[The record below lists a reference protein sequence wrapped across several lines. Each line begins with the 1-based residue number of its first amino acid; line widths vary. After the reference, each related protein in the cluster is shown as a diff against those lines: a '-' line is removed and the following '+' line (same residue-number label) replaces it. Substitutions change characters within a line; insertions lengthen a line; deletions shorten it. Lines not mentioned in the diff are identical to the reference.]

1 MSCSIKQTTGSL
13 RGRTSGS
20 SCVIGGGGGGGGARI
35 SSVSSGRY
43 VTCGIGSS
51 RGFSGRSYCGG
62 VNYGGGLSTGS
73 LVGGNYGG
81 GLGAAV
87 LGGCPGI
94 GFSGGSARFGGGIGG
109 GLGIGLGGGVAGG
122 GFAGD
127 GILLSGD
134 EKVTMQNLNDRL
146 ASYLDKV
153 RCLEQENADL
163 ECRIR
168 EWYAKQGPFCEP
180 RDYSCYYKEIE
191 DLQNQ
196 IVCATIDNNK
206 IILNI
211 DNSRM
216 TADDFRVKYETELA
230 LRQSVEADINGLR
243 QVLDQLTLCRS
254 DLEAQLESLREELC
268 CLKKNHEEEMNCLR
282 KQSTGDVSV
291 EVNACPGPDLRKIL
305 EEMRCQYETLIDR
318 NRKEVEDWYECKIEE
333 VNREV
338 ITSGQEVETCNNQV
352 TELRRQLQALEIDL
366 QAQLS
371 QRDNLESSLA
381 ETECRYNN
389 HLAELQSQITC
400 VEQQLA
406 DLRAEMECQ
415 NQEYKILLDVKCRLE
430 QEIHTYR
437 CLLEGGQQDL
447 IQQGGIGQ
455 SSGLGGGVARTSGI
469 GGGGIIRTSHTY
481 TTSSQIPSCAA
492 AEIQGKAETPL
503 LWALGSSCVAHAELS
518 GTDVAACVSPDTGLP
533 REARQ
538 QCGSDGFY
546 MSTPPPRFTA
556 KRAALDGSALTP
568 GTLRSGCYT
577 VSCASCFGLLL
588 AFPTAVAMSCNI
600 KETITVSS
608 KGRSSGGSCIIG
620 GGGGARISSFGIG
633 SGRGF
638 SGRSYCGGVNYGGG
652 LSVGSLAGGSYGG
665 GNCYGN
671 GLGFGL
677 GGGVVV
683 GGLGGDCLLSS
694 CDEKVTMQNLNDRLA
709 SYLDKVKCL
718 EKENAELECRI
729 REWYAT
735 QGLSCEPRDYSCYYK
750 EIEDLQNQIVCATID
765 NNKIILDIDN
775 SRMAADDFRVK
786 YETELALRQSVEAD
800 INGLRQV
807 LDQLTLCR
815 SDLEAQLES
824 LREELCCLKKNH
836 EEEMNCLR
844 KQSTGDVSVEVN
856 ACPGPDLRQ
865 ILEDLRCQYE
875 TLIARNRKEVE
886 DWYECKI
893 EEVNREVITSGQEV
907 ETCNNQ
913 VTELRRQL
921 QALEIDLQAQLSQRN
936 NLESSL
942 AETECQYNTLLGE
955 LQNQITC
962 VEQQLAEI
970 RAEIECQNQEYKTL
984 LDVKCRLE
992 QEIQTYRCLL
1002 EGGQQDLM
1010 YVDL

>member
-1 MSCSIKQTTGSL
+1 MSCSVKQTTGSL
-13 RGRTSGS
+13 RGRTSGG

-43 VTCGIGSS
+43 TTCGIGGS

-87 LGGCPGI
+87 LGGCPAI

-109 GLGIGLGGGVAGG
+109 GLGIGLGGGVVGG

-305 EEMRCQYETLIDR
+305 EEMRCQYETLIER

-447 IQQGGIGQ
+447 I
-455 SSGLGGGVARTSGI
+455 
-469 GGGGIIRTSHTY
+469 
-481 TTSSQIPSCAA
+481 
-492 AEIQGKAETPL
+492 
-503 LWALGSSCVAHAELS
+503 
-518 GTDVAACVSPDTGLP
+518 
-533 REARQ
+533 
-538 QCGSDGFY
+538 
-546 MSTPPPRFTA
+546 
-556 KRAALDGSALTP
+556 
-568 GTLRSGCYT
+568 
-577 VSCASCFGLLL
+577 CASCFGLLL

-620 GGGGARISSFGIG
+620 GGGGARISSYGIG

>member
-13 RGRTSGS
+13 RGRTSGG

-43 VTCGIGSS
+43 TTCGIGGS

-81 GLGAAV
+81 GLGATV
-87 LGGCPGI
+87 LGGCSGI
-94 GFSGGSARFGGGIGG
+94 GFSGGSARFGGGMGG
-109 GLGIGLGGGVAGG
+109 GLGIGLGGGVVGG

-305 EEMRCQYETLIDR
+305 EEMRCQYETLIER

-447 IQQGGIGQ
+447 MSLQYPAKKQTRLRTARRMKNCSSSLSEISFTKMLFSCPLSQQGGIGQ

-481 TTSSQIPSCAA
+481 TTSSQMPSCAA
-492 AEIQGKAETPL
+492 AEIQGKNCNVLQDLHSL
-503 LWALGSSCVAHAELS
+503 LYSH
-518 GTDVAACVSPDTGLP
+518 TT
-533 REARQ
+533 RT
-538 QCGSDGFY
+538 GSD
-546 MSTPPPRFTA
+546 
-556 KRAALDGSALTP
+556 KD
-568 GTLRSGCYT
+568 
-577 VSCASCFGLLL
+577 
-588 AFPTAVAMSCNI
+588 
-600 KETITVSS
+600 
-608 KGRSSGGSCIIG
+608 
-620 GGGGARISSFGIG
+620 
-633 SGRGF
+633 
-638 SGRSYCGGVNYGGG
+638 
-652 LSVGSLAGGSYGG
+652 LS
-665 GNCYGN
+665 
-671 GLGFGL
+671 
-677 GGGVVV
+677 
-683 GGLGGDCLLSS
+683 
-694 CDEKVTMQNLNDRLA
+694 
-709 SYLDKVKCL
+709 
-718 EKENAELECRI
+718 
-729 REWYAT
+729 
-735 QGLSCEPRDYSCYYK
+735 
-750 EIEDLQNQIVCATID
+750 
-765 NNKIILDIDN
+765 
-775 SRMAADDFRVK
+775 
-786 YETELALRQSVEAD
+786 
-800 INGLRQV
+800 
-807 LDQLTLCR
+807 
-815 SDLEAQLES
+815 
-824 LREELCCLKKNH
+824 H
-836 EEEMNCLR
+836 
-844 KQSTGDVSVEVN
+844 
-856 ACPGPDLRQ
+856 
-865 ILEDLRCQYE
+865 
-875 TLIARNRKEVE
+875 IA
-886 DWYECKI
+886 
-893 EEVNREVITSGQEV
+893 
-907 ETCNNQ
+907 
-913 VTELRRQL
+913 
-921 QALEIDLQAQLSQRN
+921 
-936 NLESSL
+936 
-942 AETECQYNTLLGE
+942 
-955 LQNQITC
+955 
-962 VEQQLAEI
+962 
-970 RAEIECQNQEYKTL
+970 
-984 LDVKCRLE
+984 
-992 QEIQTYRCLL
+992 YRCYFKVLL
-1002 EGGQQDLM
+1002 
-1010 YVDL
+1010 

>member
-1 MSCSIKQTTGSL
+1 M
-13 RGRTSGS
+13 
-20 SCVIGGGGGGGGARI
+20 
-35 SSVSSGRY
+35 
-43 VTCGIGSS
+43 
-51 RGFSGRSYCGG
+51 
-62 VNYGGGLSTGS
+62 
-73 LVGGNYGG
+73 
-81 GLGAAV
+81 
-87 LGGCPGI
+87 
-94 GFSGGSARFGGGIGG
+94 GFSGGSARFGGGMGG
-109 GLGIGLGGGVAGG
+109 GLGIGLGGGVGGG

-305 EEMRCQYETLIDR
+305 EEMRCQYETLIER

-352 TELRRQLQALEIDL
+352 TDLRRQLQALEIDL

-371 QRDNLESSLA
+371 QVGAELLQSSAQLGFDVRIGRLNVSHARVCVVPHVAPQRDNLESSLA

-389 HLAELQSQITC
+389 HLAELQSQISC

-447 IQQGGIGQ
+447 
-455 SSGLGGGVARTSGI
+455 
-469 GGGGIIRTSHTY
+469 
-481 TTSSQIPSCAA
+481 
-492 AEIQGKAETPL
+492 
-503 LWALGSSCVAHAELS
+503 
-518 GTDVAACVSPDTGLP
+518 
-533 REARQ
+533 
-538 QCGSDGFY
+538 
-546 MSTPPPRFTA
+546 M
-556 KRAALDGSALTP
+556 
-568 GTLRSGCYT
+568 
-577 VSCASCFGLLL
+577 LLL

-620 GGGGARISSFGIG
+620 GGGGARISSYGIG

>member
-13 RGRTSGS
+13 RGRTSGG
-20 SCVIGGGGGGGGARI
+20 SCVIGGGGGGGARI

-43 VTCGIGSS
+43 TSCGIGGS

-87 LGGCPGI
+87 LGGCPGM
-94 GFSGGSARFGGGIGG
+94 GFSGGSARFGGGMGG
-109 GLGIGLGGGVAGG
+109 GMGMGLGGG

-268 CLKKNHEEEMNCLR
+268 CLKKNHEEEMCCLR

-305 EEMRCQYETLIDR
+305 EEMRCQYETLIER

-352 TELRRQLQALEIDL
+352 TELRRQLQ
-366 QAQLS
+366 
-371 QRDNLESSLA
+371 
-381 ETECRYNN
+381 T
-389 HLAELQSQITC
+389 
-400 VEQQLA
+400 
-406 DLRAEMECQ
+406 
-415 NQEYKILLDVKCRLE
+415 
-430 QEIHTYR
+430 
-437 CLLEGGQQDL
+437 
-447 IQQGGIGQ
+447 
-455 SSGLGGGVARTSGI
+455 
-469 GGGGIIRTSHTY
+469 
-481 TTSSQIPSCAA
+481 
-492 AEIQGKAETPL
+492 
-503 LWALGSSCVAHAELS
+503 
-518 GTDVAACVSPDTGLP
+518 
-533 REARQ
+533 
-538 QCGSDGFY
+538 
-546 MSTPPPRFTA
+546 
-556 KRAALDGSALTP
+556 
-568 GTLRSGCYT
+568 
-577 VSCASCFGLLL
+577 
-588 AFPTAVAMSCNI
+588 
-600 KETITVSS
+600 
-608 KGRSSGGSCIIG
+608 
-620 GGGGARISSFGIG
+620 
-633 SGRGF
+633 
-638 SGRSYCGGVNYGGG
+638 
-652 LSVGSLAGGSYGG
+652 
-665 GNCYGN
+665 
-671 GLGFGL
+671 
-677 GGGVVV
+677 
-683 GGLGGDCLLSS
+683 
-694 CDEKVTMQNLNDRLA
+694 
-709 SYLDKVKCL
+709 
-718 EKENAELECRI
+718 
-729 REWYAT
+729 
-735 QGLSCEPRDYSCYYK
+735 
-750 EIEDLQNQIVCATID
+750 
-765 NNKIILDIDN
+765 
-775 SRMAADDFRVK
+775 
-786 YETELALRQSVEAD
+786 
-800 INGLRQV
+800 
-807 LDQLTLCR
+807 
-815 SDLEAQLES
+815 
-824 LREELCCLKKNH
+824 
-836 EEEMNCLR
+836 
-844 KQSTGDVSVEVN
+844 
-856 ACPGPDLRQ
+856 
-865 ILEDLRCQYE
+865 
-875 TLIARNRKEVE
+875 
-886 DWYECKI
+886 
-893 EEVNREVITSGQEV
+893 
-907 ETCNNQ
+907 
-913 VTELRRQL
+913 
-921 QALEIDLQAQLSQRN
+921 LEIDLQAQLSQRN

-1002 EGGQQDLM
+1002 EGGQQDLIHGGGIGTGGGVIRTSHT
-1010 YVDL
+1010 YTTTSAAHCQPQVPPCKTGDIQVTCRRICD

>member
-1 MSCSIKQTTGSL
+1 GSD
-13 RGRTSGS
+13 RSGS
-20 SCVIGGGGGGGGARI
+20 
-35 SSVSSGRY
+35 
-43 VTCGIGSS
+43 
-51 RGFSGRSYCGG
+51 
-62 VNYGGGLSTGS
+62 
-73 LVGGNYGG
+73 
-81 GLGAAV
+81 
-87 LGGCPGI
+87 
-94 GFSGGSARFGGGIGG
+94 
-109 GLGIGLGGGVAGG
+109 
-122 GFAGD
+122 
-127 GILLSGD
+127 
-134 EKVTMQNLNDRL
+134 
-146 ASYLDKV
+146 
-153 RCLEQENADL
+153 
-163 ECRIR
+163 
-168 EWYAKQGPFCEP
+168 
-180 RDYSCYYKEIE
+180 
-191 DLQNQ
+191 
-196 IVCATIDNNK
+196 
-206 IILNI
+206 
-211 DNSRM
+211 
-216 TADDFRVKYETELA
+216 
-230 LRQSVEADINGLR
+230 
-243 QVLDQLTLCRS
+243 
-254 DLEAQLESLREELC
+254 
-268 CLKKNHEEEMNCLR
+268 
-282 KQSTGDVSV
+282 
-291 EVNACPGPDLRKIL
+291 
-305 EEMRCQYETLIDR
+305 
-318 NRKEVEDWYECKIEE
+318 
-333 VNREV
+333 
-338 ITSGQEVETCNNQV
+338 
-352 TELRRQLQALEIDL
+352 
-366 QAQLS
+366 
-371 QRDNLESSLA
+371 
-381 ETECRYNN
+381 
-389 HLAELQSQITC
+389 
-400 VEQQLA
+400 
-406 DLRAEMECQ
+406 
-415 NQEYKILLDVKCRLE
+415 
-430 QEIHTYR
+430 
-437 CLLEGGQQDL
+437 
-447 IQQGGIGQ
+447 
-455 SSGLGGGVARTSGI
+455 
-469 GGGGIIRTSHTY
+469 
-481 TTSSQIPSCAA
+481 
-492 AEIQGKAETPL
+492 
-503 LWALGSSCVAHAELS
+503 
-518 GTDVAACVSPDTGLP
+518 
-533 REARQ
+533 
-538 QCGSDGFY
+538 
-546 MSTPPPRFTA
+546 FT
-556 KRAALDGSALTP
+556 
-568 GTLRSGCYT
+568 
-577 VSCASCFGLLL
+577 
-588 AFPTAVAMSCNI
+588 
-600 KETITVSS
+600 
-608 KGRSSGGSCIIG
+608 
-620 GGGGARISSFGIG
+620 
-633 SGRGF
+633 
-638 SGRSYCGGVNYGGG
+638 GG

-671 GLGFGL
+671 GLGFGI

-1010 YVDL
+1010 YQGWCRAARPPAGFLPVAQIPGSPRPRSAPSPSPRFPPRISLSGGNHPPTKREAVSHRN

>member
-1 MSCSIKQTTGSL
+1 SQ
-13 RGRTSGS
+13 S
-20 SCVIGGGGGGGGARI
+20 SPR
-35 SSVSSGRY
+35 
-43 VTCGIGSS
+43 
-51 RGFSGRSYCGG
+51 
-62 VNYGGGLSTGS
+62 GLSSGS
-73 LVGGNYGG
+73 LVGGSYGG
-81 GLGAAV
+81 GLGATV
-87 LGGCPGI
+87 LGGCSGI

-109 GLGIGLGGGVAGG
+109 GLGIGIGGGVVGG

-305 EEMRCQYETLIDR
+305 EEMRCQYETLIER

-389 HLAELQSQITC
+389 HLGELQTQITC

-437 CLLEGGQQDL
+437 CLLEEYPSTATRRKLAAVVSHVYAKDKIRRRAKGQCTNCRSNL
-447 IQQGGIGQ
+447 SAIPFTKTFF
-455 SSGLGGGVARTSGI
+455 SFPLSAAHMLPCFAKTHLYTNMWENKESLAWLKVSARTGI
-469 GGGGIIRTSHTY
+469 
-481 TTSSQIPSCAA
+481 SC
-492 AEIQGKAETPL
+492 P
-503 LWALGSSCVAHAELS
+503 
-518 GTDVAACVSPDTGLP
+518 
-533 REARQ
+533 
-538 QCGSDGFY
+538 
-546 MSTPPPRFTA
+546 
-556 KRAALDGSALTP
+556 SALTVWCDP
-568 GTLRSGCYT
+568 NPNPSPNSNPNPPTWG
-577 VSCASCFGLLL
+577 VGLVGREALGLHYQCQFLL
-588 AFPTAVAMSCNI
+588 VW
-600 KETITVSS
+600 
-608 KGRSSGGSCIIG
+608 
-620 GGGGARISSFGIG
+620 
-633 SGRGF
+633 F
-638 SGRSYCGGVNYGGG
+638 SVMFR
-652 LSVGSLAGGSYGG
+652 AIP
-665 GNCYGN
+665 
-671 GLGFGL
+671 F
-677 GGGVVV
+677 
-683 GGLGGDCLLSS
+683 
-694 CDEKVTMQNLNDRLA
+694 
-709 SYLDKVKCL
+709 
-718 EKENAELECRI
+718 
-729 REWYAT
+729 
-735 QGLSCEPRDYSCYYK
+735 
-750 EIEDLQNQIVCATID
+750 
-765 NNKIILDIDN
+765 IL
-775 SRMAADDFRVK
+775 
-786 YETELALRQSVEAD
+786 
-800 INGLRQV
+800 
-807 LDQLTLCR
+807 
-815 SDLEAQLES
+815 
-824 LREELCCLKKNH
+824 
-836 EEEMNCLR
+836 
-844 KQSTGDVSVEVN
+844 
-856 ACPGPDLRQ
+856 
-865 ILEDLRCQYE
+865 
-875 TLIARNRKEVE
+875 
-886 DWYECKI
+886 
-893 EEVNREVITSGQEV
+893 
-907 ETCNNQ
+907 
-913 VTELRRQL
+913 
-921 QALEIDLQAQLSQRN
+921 
-936 NLESSL
+936 
-942 AETECQYNTLLGE
+942 
-955 LQNQITC
+955 
-962 VEQQLAEI
+962 
-970 RAEIECQNQEYKTL
+970 
-984 LDVKCRLE
+984 
-992 QEIQTYRCLL
+992 
-1002 EGGQQDLM
+1002 
-1010 YVDL
+1010 

>member
-13 RGRTSGS
+13 RGRTSGG

-43 VTCGIGSS
+43 TTCGIGGS

-87 LGGCPGI
+87 LGGCSGI

-109 GLGIGLGGGVAGG
+109 GLGIGLGGGVVGG

-305 EEMRCQYETLIDR
+305 EEMRCQYETLIER

-447 IQQGGIGQ
+447 I
-455 SSGLGGGVARTSGI
+455 
-469 GGGGIIRTSHTY
+469 
-481 TTSSQIPSCAA
+481 
-492 AEIQGKAETPL
+492 
-503 LWALGSSCVAHAELS
+503 
-518 GTDVAACVSPDTGLP
+518 
-533 REARQ
+533 
-538 QCGSDGFY
+538 
-546 MSTPPPRFTA
+546 
-556 KRAALDGSALTP
+556 
-568 GTLRSGCYT
+568 
-577 VSCASCFGLLL
+577 CASCFGLLL

-620 GGGGARISSFGIG
+620 GGGGARISSYGIG

>member
-1 MSCSIKQTTGSL
+1 MSCSIKQTTGSF
-13 RGRTSGS
+13 RARTSGG
-20 SCVIGGGGGGGGARI
+20 SCVVGGGGGGGGARI

-43 VTCGIGSS
+43 TTCGIGGS

-87 LGGCPGI
+87 LGGCSGI

-109 GLGIGLGGGVAGG
+109 GLGIGLGGGVVGG

-305 EEMRCQYETLIDR
+305 EEMRCQYETLIER

-389 HLAELQSQITC
+389 HLAELQGQITC

-447 IQQGGIGQ
+447 
-455 SSGLGGGVARTSGI
+455 
-469 GGGGIIRTSHTY
+469 
-481 TTSSQIPSCAA
+481 
-492 AEIQGKAETPL
+492 
-503 LWALGSSCVAHAELS
+503 
-518 GTDVAACVSPDTGLP
+518 
-533 REARQ
+533 
-538 QCGSDGFY
+538 
-546 MSTPPPRFTA
+546 M
-556 KRAALDGSALTP
+556 
-568 GTLRSGCYT
+568 
-577 VSCASCFGLLL
+577 LLL

-620 GGGGARISSFGIG
+620 GGGGARISSYGMG

>member
-13 RGRTSGS
+13 RGRTSGG

-43 VTCGIGSS
+43 TTCGIGGS

-87 LGGCPGI
+87 LGGCSGI

-109 GLGIGLGGGVAGG
+109 GLGIGLGGGVVGG

-268 CLKKNHEEEMNCLR
+268 CLKKNHEEEMSCLR

-305 EEMRCQYETLIDR
+305 EEMRCQYETLIER

-481 TTSSQIPSCAA
+481 TASSQMPSCAA
-492 AEIQGKAETPL
+492 AEIQVP
-503 LWALGSSCVAHAELS
+503 C
-518 GTDVAACVSPDTGLP
+518 
-533 REARQ
+533 R
-538 QCGSDGFY
+538 
-546 MSTPPPRFTA
+546 
-556 KRAALDGSALTP
+556 
-568 GTLRSGCYT
+568 
-577 VSCASCFGLLL
+577 
-588 AFPTAVAMSCNI
+588 
-600 KETITVSS
+600 
-608 KGRSSGGSCIIG
+608 
-620 GGGGARISSFGIG
+620 RI
-633 SGRGF
+633 
-638 SGRSYCGGVNYGGG
+638 
-652 LSVGSLAGGSYGG
+652 
-665 GNCYGN
+665 
-671 GLGFGL
+671 
-677 GGGVVV
+677 
-683 GGLGGDCLLSS
+683 
-694 CDEKVTMQNLNDRLA
+694 CD
-709 SYLDKVKCL
+709 
-718 EKENAELECRI
+718 
-729 REWYAT
+729 
-735 QGLSCEPRDYSCYYK
+735 
-750 EIEDLQNQIVCATID
+750 
-765 NNKIILDIDN
+765 
-775 SRMAADDFRVK
+775 
-786 YETELALRQSVEAD
+786 
-800 INGLRQV
+800 
-807 LDQLTLCR
+807 
-815 SDLEAQLES
+815 
-824 LREELCCLKKNH
+824 
-836 EEEMNCLR
+836 
-844 KQSTGDVSVEVN
+844 
-856 ACPGPDLRQ
+856 
-865 ILEDLRCQYE
+865 
-875 TLIARNRKEVE
+875 
-886 DWYECKI
+886 
-893 EEVNREVITSGQEV
+893 
-907 ETCNNQ
+907 
-913 VTELRRQL
+913 
-921 QALEIDLQAQLSQRN
+921 
-936 NLESSL
+936 
-942 AETECQYNTLLGE
+942 
-955 LQNQITC
+955 
-962 VEQQLAEI
+962 
-970 RAEIECQNQEYKTL
+970 
-984 LDVKCRLE
+984 
-992 QEIQTYRCLL
+992 
-1002 EGGQQDLM
+1002 
-1010 YVDL
+1010 

>member
-13 RGRTSGS
+13 RGRTSGG
-20 SCVIGGGGGGGGARI
+20 SCVIGGGGGGGARI

-43 VTCGIGSS
+43 TTCGIGGS

-81 GLGAAV
+81 GLGATV
-87 LGGCPGI
+87 LGGCPGM
-94 GFSGGSARFGGGIGG
+94 GFSGGSARFGGGMGG
-109 GLGIGLGGGVAGG
+109 GMGMGLGGG

-268 CLKKNHEEEMNCLR
+268 CLKKNHEEEMCCLR

-305 EEMRCQYETLIDR
+305 EEMRCQYETLIER

-447 IQQGGIGQ
+447 I
-455 SSGLGGGVARTSGI
+455 
-469 GGGGIIRTSHTY
+469 
-481 TTSSQIPSCAA
+481 
-492 AEIQGKAETPL
+492 
-503 LWALGSSCVAHAELS
+503 
-518 GTDVAACVSPDTGLP
+518 
-533 REARQ
+533 
-538 QCGSDGFY
+538 
-546 MSTPPPRFTA
+546 
-556 KRAALDGSALTP
+556 
-568 GTLRSGCYT
+568 
-577 VSCASCFGLLL
+577 CASCFGLLL

-671 GLGFGL
+671 GLGFGI

-683 GGLGGDCLLSS
+683 GGLGSDCLLSS

-836 EEEMNCLR
+836 EEEMSCLR

-921 QALEIDLQAQLSQRN
+921 QTLEIDLQAQLSQRN

-1010 YVDL
+1010 KQIGDKKEQLNAEKAREIKNDGKIWKKK

>member
-1 MSCSIKQTTGSL
+1 WKIKEEEQETGQA
-13 RGRTSGS
+13 
-20 SCVIGGGGGGGGARI
+20 CAAQGARAAQGAGARGEAPGPQGTPAGRRAGVSI
-35 SSVSSGRY
+35 GASSSG
-43 VTCGIGSS
+43 
-51 RGFSGRSYCGG
+51 
-62 VNYGGGLSTGS
+62 
-73 LVGGNYGG
+73 
-81 GLGAAV
+81 
-87 LGGCPGI
+87 
-94 GFSGGSARFGGGIGG
+94 
-109 GLGIGLGGGVAGG
+109 
-122 GFAGD
+122 
-127 GILLSGD
+127 
-134 EKVTMQNLNDRL
+134 
-146 ASYLDKV
+146 
-153 RCLEQENADL
+153 
-163 ECRIR
+163 
-168 EWYAKQGPFCEP
+168 
-180 RDYSCYYKEIE
+180 
-191 DLQNQ
+191 
-196 IVCATIDNNK
+196 
-206 IILNI
+206 
-211 DNSRM
+211 
-216 TADDFRVKYETELA
+216 
-230 LRQSVEADINGLR
+230 
-243 QVLDQLTLCRS
+243 
-254 DLEAQLESLREELC
+254 
-268 CLKKNHEEEMNCLR
+268 
-282 KQSTGDVSV
+282 
-291 EVNACPGPDLRKIL
+291 
-305 EEMRCQYETLIDR
+305 
-318 NRKEVEDWYECKIEE
+318 
-333 VNREV
+333 
-338 ITSGQEVETCNNQV
+338 
-352 TELRRQLQALEIDL
+352 
-366 QAQLS
+366 
-371 QRDNLESSLA
+371 
-381 ETECRYNN
+381 
-389 HLAELQSQITC
+389 
-400 VEQQLA
+400 
-406 DLRAEMECQ
+406 
-415 NQEYKILLDVKCRLE
+415 
-430 QEIHTYR
+430 
-437 CLLEGGQQDL
+437 
-447 IQQGGIGQ
+447 
-455 SSGLGGGVARTSGI
+455 
-469 GGGGIIRTSHTY
+469 
-481 TTSSQIPSCAA
+481 
-492 AEIQGKAETPL
+492 
-503 LWALGSSCVAHAELS
+503 
-518 GTDVAACVSPDTGLP
+518 
-533 REARQ
+533 
-538 QCGSDGFY
+538 
-546 MSTPPPRFTA
+546 
-556 KRAALDGSALTP
+556 
-568 GTLRSGCYT
+568 
-577 VSCASCFGLLL
+577 
-588 AFPTAVAMSCNI
+588 
-600 KETITVSS
+600 
-608 KGRSSGGSCIIG
+608 
-620 GGGGARISSFGIG
+620 
-633 SGRGF
+633 
-638 SGRSYCGGVNYGGG
+638 
-652 LSVGSLAGGSYGG
+652 VGSLAGGSYGG
-665 GNCYGN
+665 GSCYGN

-886 DWYECKI
+886 DWYECKVS
-893 EEVNREVITSGQEV
+893 EAQREV

-942 AETECQYNTLLGE
+942 AETECQYNNLLGE

-1010 YVDL
+1010 YVHRNLAWNKEKYQESVSGDGTLTHSNPAHCYHCHVSIWSHELCDYDEIYFKLGYSSPSLQSREIKSSSFH

>member
-1 MSCSIKQTTGSL
+1 
-13 RGRTSGS
+13 
-20 SCVIGGGGGGGGARI
+20 A
-35 SSVSSGRY
+35 
-43 VTCGIGSS
+43 
-51 RGFSGRSYCGG
+51 
-62 VNYGGGLSTGS
+62 STGS

-109 GLGIGLGGGVAGG
+109 GIGIGLGGGVVGG

-305 EEMRCQYETLIDR
+305 EEMRCQYETLIER
-318 NRKEVEDWYECKIEE
+318 NRKEVEDWYECK
-333 VNREV
+333 V

-352 TELRRQLQALEIDL
+352 TELRRQLQVGGAPL
-366 QAQLS
+366 
-371 QRDNLESSLA
+371 DNLEASLA

-447 IQQGGIGQ
+447 ICHLVQLRRYKVSTATRQDFHSPLLPSATRTG
-455 SSGLGGGVARTSGI
+455 SNKGLSNAVYRRYLLFYCEATGKGRGVATESAFRNQAVAVS
-469 GGGGIIRTSHTY
+469 
-481 TTSSQIPSCAA
+481 
-492 AEIQGKAETPL
+492 L
-503 LWALGSSCVAHAELS
+503 LGS
-518 GTDVAACVSPDTGLP
+518 T
-533 REARQ
+533 R
-538 QCGSDGFY
+538 
-546 MSTPPPRFTA
+546 TA
-556 KRAALDGSALTP
+556 KSEEEEEG
-568 GTLRSGCYT
+568 
-577 VSCASCFGLLL
+577 
-588 AFPTAVAMSCNI
+588 
-600 KETITVSS
+600 ET
-608 KGRSSGGSCIIG
+608 GGESQ
-620 GGGGARISSFGIG
+620 R
-633 SGRGF
+633 R
-638 SGRSYCGGVNYGGG
+638 
-652 LSVGSLAGGSYGG
+652 
-665 GNCYGN
+665 
-671 GLGFGL
+671 
-677 GGGVVV
+677 
-683 GGLGGDCLLSS
+683 
-694 CDEKVTMQNLNDRLA
+694 Q
-709 SYLDKVKCL
+709 
-718 EKENAELECRI
+718 
-729 REWYAT
+729 
-735 QGLSCEPRDYSCYYK
+735 
-750 EIEDLQNQIVCATID
+750 
-765 NNKIILDIDN
+765 
-775 SRMAADDFRVK
+775 AAD
-786 YETELALRQSVEAD
+786 RQ
-800 INGLRQV
+800 RTQRK
-807 LDQLTLCR
+807 DQ
-815 SDLEAQLES
+815 
-824 LREELCCLKKNH
+824 H
-836 EEEMNCLR
+836 E
-844 KQSTGDVSVEVN
+844 
-856 ACPGPDLRQ
+856 
-865 ILEDLRCQYE
+865 I
-875 TLIARNRKEVE
+875 
-886 DWYECKI
+886 
-893 EEVNREVITSGQEV
+893 
-907 ETCNNQ
+907 
-913 VTELRRQL
+913 
-921 QALEIDLQAQLSQRN
+921 
-936 NLESSL
+936 
-942 AETECQYNTLLGE
+942 
-955 LQNQITC
+955 
-962 VEQQLAEI
+962 
-970 RAEIECQNQEYKTL
+970 
-984 LDVKCRLE
+984 
-992 QEIQTYRCLL
+992 
-1002 EGGQQDLM
+1002 
-1010 YVDL
+1010 

>member
-13 RGRTSGS
+13 RGRTSGG

-43 VTCGIGSS
+43 TTCGIGGG

-62 VNYGGGLSTGS
+62 VNYGGALSTGS

-87 LGGCPGI
+87 LGGCSGI

-109 GLGIGLGGGVAGG
+109 GMGIGLGGGVVGG

-305 EEMRCQYETLIDR
+305 EEMRCQYETLIER

-447 IQQGGIGQ
+447 I
-455 SSGLGGGVARTSGI
+455 
-469 GGGGIIRTSHTY
+469 
-481 TTSSQIPSCAA
+481 
-492 AEIQGKAETPL
+492 
-503 LWALGSSCVAHAELS
+503 
-518 GTDVAACVSPDTGLP
+518 
-533 REARQ
+533 
-538 QCGSDGFY
+538 
-546 MSTPPPRFTA
+546 
-556 KRAALDGSALTP
+556 
-568 GTLRSGCYT
+568 
-577 VSCASCFGLLL
+577 CASCFGLLL

-620 GGGGARISSFGIG
+620 GGGGARISSYAIG

-683 GGLGGDCLLSS
+683 GGIGGDCLLSS

>member
-13 RGRTSGS
+13 RGRTSGG

-43 VTCGIGSS
+43 TTCGIGGS

-109 GLGIGLGGGVAGG
+109 GLGIGLGGGVVGG

-196 IVCATIDNNK
+196 VTSFLDNNK

-268 CLKKNHEEEMNCLR
+268 CLKKNHEEVGSCSSR
-282 KQSTGDVSV
+282 TVSV
-291 EVNACPGPDLRKIL
+291 EVNACP
-305 EEMRCQYETLIDR
+305 
-318 NRKEVEDWYECKIEE
+318 EVEDWYECKIEE

-371 QRDNLESSLA
+371 QRDNLEASLA

-389 HLAELQSQITC
+389 HLGELQSQITC

-406 DLRAEMECQ
+406 DLRTEMECQ

-437 CLLEGGQQDL
+437 CLLEGGQHNTCSGDNLLPYPVPGIARRRAPCSFLPILCPRRKTDREQKG
-447 IQQGGIGQ
+447 QQ
-455 SSGLGGGVARTSGI
+455 ATRTSD
-469 GGGGIIRTSHTY
+469 
-481 TTSSQIPSCAA
+481 
-492 AEIQGKAETPL
+492 
-503 LWALGSSCVAHAELS
+503 LS
-518 GTDVAACVSPDTGLP
+518 DKPFT
-533 REARQ
+533 
-538 QCGSDGFY
+538 QCHFLV
-546 MSTPPPRFTA
+546 P
-556 KRAALDGSALTP
+556 
-568 GTLRSGCYT
+568 T
-577 VSCASCFGLLL
+577 VS
-588 AFPTAVAMSCNI
+588 
-600 KETITVSS
+600 KE
-608 KGRSSGGSCIIG
+608 
-620 GGGGARISSFGIG
+620 
-633 SGRGF
+633 
-638 SGRSYCGGVNYGGG
+638 
-652 LSVGSLAGGSYGG
+652 
-665 GNCYGN
+665 
-671 GLGFGL
+671 
-677 GGGVVV
+677 
-683 GGLGGDCLLSS
+683 
-694 CDEKVTMQNLNDRLA
+694 
-709 SYLDKVKCL
+709 
-718 EKENAELECRI
+718 
-729 REWYAT
+729 
-735 QGLSCEPRDYSCYYK
+735 
-750 EIEDLQNQIVCATID
+750 
-765 NNKIILDIDN
+765 
-775 SRMAADDFRVK
+775 
-786 YETELALRQSVEAD
+786 
-800 INGLRQV
+800 
-807 LDQLTLCR
+807 
-815 SDLEAQLES
+815 ES
-824 LREELCCLKKNH
+824 
-836 EEEMNCLR
+836 
-844 KQSTGDVSVEVN
+844 
-856 ACPGPDLRQ
+856 
-865 ILEDLRCQYE
+865 
-875 TLIARNRKEVE
+875 
-886 DWYECKI
+886 
-893 EEVNREVITSGQEV
+893 VNRQG
-907 ETCNNQ
+907 
-913 VTELRRQL
+913 
-921 QALEIDLQAQLSQRN
+921 
-936 NLESSL
+936 
-942 AETECQYNTLLGE
+942 
-955 LQNQITC
+955 
-962 VEQQLAEI
+962 
-970 RAEIECQNQEYKTL
+970 
-984 LDVKCRLE
+984 
-992 QEIQTYRCLL
+992 
-1002 EGGQQDLM
+1002 
-1010 YVDL
+1010 

>member
-13 RGRTSGS
+13 GGRTSGG
-20 SCVIGGGGGGGGARI
+20 SCVVGGGGGGGGARI

-43 VTCGIGSS
+43 TTCGIGGS

-87 LGGCPGI
+87 LGGCPGM
-94 GFSGGSARFGGGIGG
+94 GFSGGSARFGGGMAGG
-109 GLGIGLGGGVAGG
+109 MGMGLGGG

-268 CLKKNHEEEMNCLR
+268 CLKKNHEEEMCCLR

-305 EEMRCQYETLIDR
+305 EEMRCQYETLIER

-455 SSGLGGGVARTSGI
+455 SSGLGGGVARSSGI

-481 TTSSQIPSCAA
+481 TSSAQIPSCAA
-492 AEIQGKAETPL
+492 AEIQVP
-503 LWALGSSCVAHAELS
+503 C
-518 GTDVAACVSPDTGLP
+518 
-533 REARQ
+533 R
-538 QCGSDGFY
+538 
-546 MSTPPPRFTA
+546 
-556 KRAALDGSALTP
+556 
-568 GTLRSGCYT
+568 
-577 VSCASCFGLLL
+577 
-588 AFPTAVAMSCNI
+588 
-600 KETITVSS
+600 
-608 KGRSSGGSCIIG
+608 
-620 GGGGARISSFGIG
+620 RI
-633 SGRGF
+633 
-638 SGRSYCGGVNYGGG
+638 
-652 LSVGSLAGGSYGG
+652 
-665 GNCYGN
+665 
-671 GLGFGL
+671 
-677 GGGVVV
+677 
-683 GGLGGDCLLSS
+683 
-694 CDEKVTMQNLNDRLA
+694 CD
-709 SYLDKVKCL
+709 
-718 EKENAELECRI
+718 
-729 REWYAT
+729 
-735 QGLSCEPRDYSCYYK
+735 
-750 EIEDLQNQIVCATID
+750 
-765 NNKIILDIDN
+765 
-775 SRMAADDFRVK
+775 
-786 YETELALRQSVEAD
+786 
-800 INGLRQV
+800 
-807 LDQLTLCR
+807 
-815 SDLEAQLES
+815 
-824 LREELCCLKKNH
+824 
-836 EEEMNCLR
+836 
-844 KQSTGDVSVEVN
+844 
-856 ACPGPDLRQ
+856 
-865 ILEDLRCQYE
+865 
-875 TLIARNRKEVE
+875 
-886 DWYECKI
+886 
-893 EEVNREVITSGQEV
+893 
-907 ETCNNQ
+907 
-913 VTELRRQL
+913 
-921 QALEIDLQAQLSQRN
+921 
-936 NLESSL
+936 
-942 AETECQYNTLLGE
+942 
-955 LQNQITC
+955 
-962 VEQQLAEI
+962 
-970 RAEIECQNQEYKTL
+970 
-984 LDVKCRLE
+984 
-992 QEIQTYRCLL
+992 
-1002 EGGQQDLM
+1002 
-1010 YVDL
+1010 

>member
-1 MSCSIKQTTGSL
+1 QVLEMCQVTNIHTTVSVVCSLLQSQL
-13 RGRTSGS
+13 
-20 SCVIGGGGGGGGARI
+20 
-35 SSVSSGRY
+35 
-43 VTCGIGSS
+43 
-51 RGFSGRSYCGG
+51 
-62 VNYGGGLSTGS
+62 TGS

-87 LGGCPGI
+87 LGGCPGM
-94 GFSGGSARFGGGIGG
+94 GFSGGSARFGGGMGG
-109 GLGIGLGGGVAGG
+109 GMGMGLGGG

-268 CLKKNHEEEMNCLR
+268 CLKKNHEEVGPALSCTKRSLL
-282 KQSTGDVSV
+282 V

-305 EEMRCQYETLIDR
+305 EEMRCQYETLIER

-437 CLLEGGQQDL
+437 CLLE
-447 IQQGGIGQ
+447 
-455 SSGLGGGVARTSGI
+455 VARSSGI

-481 TTSSQIPSCAA
+481 TSSAQIPSCAA
-492 AEIQGKAETPL
+492 AEIQGKN
-503 LWALGSSCVAHAELS
+503 C
-518 GTDVAACVSPDTGLP
+518 
-533 REARQ
+533 
-538 QCGSDGFY
+538 
-546 MSTPPPRFTA
+546 ST
-556 KRAALDGSALTP
+556 L
-568 GTLRSGCYT
+568 
-577 VSCASCFGLLL
+577 
-588 AFPTAVAMSCNI
+588 N
-600 KETITVSS
+600 
-608 KGRSSGGSCIIG
+608 
-620 GGGGARISSFGIG
+620 ISSLFCSIQH
-633 SGRGF
+633 SWAGR
-638 SGRSYCGGVNYGGG
+638 
-652 LSVGSLAGGSYGG
+652 
-665 GNCYGN
+665 
-671 GLGFGL
+671 
-677 GGGVVV
+677 
-683 GGLGGDCLLSS
+683 
-694 CDEKVTMQNLNDRLA
+694 
-709 SYLDKVKCL
+709 
-718 EKENAELECRI
+718 
-729 REWYAT
+729 
-735 QGLSCEPRDYSCYYK
+735 
-750 EIEDLQNQIVCATID
+750 
-765 NNKIILDIDN
+765 KIFPI
-775 SRMAADDFRVK
+775 
-786 YETELALRQSVEAD
+786 
-800 INGLRQV
+800 
-807 LDQLTLCR
+807 
-815 SDLEAQLES
+815 
-824 LREELCCLKKNH
+824 
-836 EEEMNCLR
+836 
-844 KQSTGDVSVEVN
+844 
-856 ACPGPDLRQ
+856 
-865 ILEDLRCQYE
+865 
-875 TLIARNRKEVE
+875 
-886 DWYECKI
+886 
-893 EEVNREVITSGQEV
+893 
-907 ETCNNQ
+907 
-913 VTELRRQL
+913 
-921 QALEIDLQAQLSQRN
+921 
-936 NLESSL
+936 
-942 AETECQYNTLLGE
+942 
-955 LQNQITC
+955 
-962 VEQQLAEI
+962 
-970 RAEIECQNQEYKTL
+970 
-984 LDVKCRLE
+984 
-992 QEIQTYRCLL
+992 
-1002 EGGQQDLM
+1002 
-1010 YVDL
+1010 

>member
-1 MSCSIKQTTGSL
+1 MPATALTNSVKKLGKLFSL
-13 RGRTSGS
+13 FCAQHNLSNGKDLRDHLSGHPGNW
-20 SCVIGGGGGGGGARI
+20 IYRPWI
-35 SSVSSGRY
+35 LP
-43 VTCGIGSS
+43 
-51 RGFSGRSYCGG
+51 F
-62 VNYGGGLSTGS
+62 LTGS

-87 LGGCPGI
+87 LGGCSGI

-109 GLGIGLGGGVAGG
+109 GLGIGLGGGVVGG

-268 CLKKNHEEEMNCLR
+268 CLKKNHEEVGSCPRLH
-282 KQSTGDVSV
+282 V

-305 EEMRCQYETLIDR
+305 EEMRCQYETLIER

-437 CLLEGGQQDL
+437 CLLEGGCTKRYSEIPESWVFYRNSKSLLCSNATSPGSNKDL
-447 IQQGGIGQ
+447 
-455 SSGLGGGVARTSGI
+455 SHVAYRC
-469 GGGGIIRTSHTY
+469 Y
-481 TTSSQIPSCAA
+481 L
-492 AEIQGKAETPL
+492 EVL
-503 LWALGSSCVAHAELS
+503 LS
-518 GTDVAACVSPDTGLP
+518 GYNK
-533 REARQ
+533 
-538 QCGSDGFY
+538 GF
-546 MSTPPPRFTA
+546 
-556 KRAALDGSALTP
+556 
-568 GTLRSGCYT
+568 
-577 VSCASCFGLLL
+577 
-588 AFPTAVAMSCNI
+588 
-600 KETITVSS
+600 
-608 KGRSSGGSCIIG
+608 
-620 GGGGARISSFGIG
+620 
-633 SGRGF
+633 
-638 SGRSYCGGVNYGGG
+638 
-652 LSVGSLAGGSYGG
+652 
-665 GNCYGN
+665 
-671 GLGFGL
+671 
-677 GGGVVV
+677 
-683 GGLGGDCLLSS
+683 
-694 CDEKVTMQNLNDRLA
+694 Q
-709 SYLDKVKCL
+709 
-718 EKENAELECRI
+718 EL
-729 REWYAT
+729 
-735 QGLSCEPRDYSCYYK
+735 
-750 EIEDLQNQIVCATID
+750 
-765 NNKIILDIDN
+765 
-775 SRMAADDFRVK
+775 
-786 YETELALRQSVEAD
+786 
-800 INGLRQV
+800 
-807 LDQLTLCR
+807 
-815 SDLEAQLES
+815 
-824 LREELCCLKKNH
+824 
-836 EEEMNCLR
+836 
-844 KQSTGDVSVEVN
+844 
-856 ACPGPDLRQ
+856 
-865 ILEDLRCQYE
+865 
-875 TLIARNRKEVE
+875 
-886 DWYECKI
+886 
-893 EEVNREVITSGQEV
+893 
-907 ETCNNQ
+907 
-913 VTELRRQL
+913 
-921 QALEIDLQAQLSQRN
+921 
-936 NLESSL
+936 
-942 AETECQYNTLLGE
+942 
-955 LQNQITC
+955 
-962 VEQQLAEI
+962 
-970 RAEIECQNQEYKTL
+970 
-984 LDVKCRLE
+984 
-992 QEIQTYRCLL
+992 
-1002 EGGQQDLM
+1002 
-1010 YVDL
+1010 

>member
-13 RGRTSGS
+13 RGRTSGG
-20 SCVIGGGGGGGGARI
+20 SCVIGGGGGGGARI

-43 VTCGIGSS
+43 TTCGIGGS

-87 LGGCPGI
+87 LGGCPGM
-94 GFSGGSARFGGGIGG
+94 GFSGGSARFGGGMGG
-109 GLGIGLGGGVAGG
+109 GMGMGLGGG

-268 CLKKNHEEEMNCLR
+268 CLKKNHEEEMCCLR

-305 EEMRCQYETLIDR
+305 EEMRCQYETLIER

-447 IQQGGIGQ
+447 IQQGGISQ
-455 SSGLGGGVARTSGI
+455 SSGLGGGVARSSGI

-481 TTSSQIPSCAA
+481 TSSAQIPSCAA
-492 AEIQGKAETPL
+492 AEIQVTESFTGHPLIAKSFNLNIKSSGKIIFALNTPC
-503 LWALGSSCVAHAELS
+503 LGSCRGQGGNGKS
-518 GTDVAACVSPDTGLP
+518 AA
-533 REARQ
+533 Q
-538 QCGSDGFY
+538 Q
-546 MSTPPPRFTA
+546 
-556 KRAALDGSALTP
+556 
-568 GTLRSGCYT
+568 
-577 VSCASCFGLLL
+577 
-588 AFPTAVAMSCNI
+588 
-600 KETITVSS
+600 
-608 KGRSSGGSCIIG
+608 
-620 GGGGARISSFGIG
+620 RIEWRRKPG

-683 GGLGGDCLLSS
+683 GGLGSDCLLSS

-836 EEEMNCLR
+836 EEEMSCLR

-921 QALEIDLQAQLSQRN
+921 QTLEIDLQAQLSQRN

-1010 YVDL
+1010 NMTKDTPSLSGETSPKLQGFPRSLNHPVPAFGPST